1 MSKFTK
7 SMLTT
12 GMRIV
17 HRNGDV
23 GIILKDIGCIA
34 EEDGFCSLD
43 DFAEFLYFDD
53 GYVQDR
59 EWDIVKVYEGFTLNS
74 RVLDFGALGKL
85 LWEEKK
91 SEKDLKIEELE
102 KTIAEA
108 QKQLQELK
116 DM

>member
-1 MSKFTK
+1 MNKFTK

-34 EEDGFCSLD
+34 EEDGFCNLD
-43 DFAEFLYFDD
+43 DFAESLHYYD
-53 GYVQDR
+53 GYYR
-59 EWDIVKVYEGFTLNS
+59 EKEWDIVEVYEGFTLNTC
-74 RVLDFGALGKL
+74 VLNFQRLGKL
-85 LWEEKK
+85 LWKEK

-102 KTIAEA
+102 KTIEEA

-116 DM
+116 EM